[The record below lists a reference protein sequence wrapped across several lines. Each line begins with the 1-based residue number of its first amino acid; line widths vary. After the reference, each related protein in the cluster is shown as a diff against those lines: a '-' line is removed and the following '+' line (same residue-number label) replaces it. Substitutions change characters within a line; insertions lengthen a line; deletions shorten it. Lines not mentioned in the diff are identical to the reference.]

1 MLQEKPNKID
11 LPDRQ
16 ALKAALDE
24 AISAAQGV
32 ALALLDIDRTTELWE
47 RFGHDATCR
56 ILETVA
62 SILTEAAPGAV
73 YGVSGDEYA
82 IVMPG
87 TSLEQAFLRME
98 ELRRRVLESHERF
111 GLPNEQ
117 ELTVTL
123 GVAHCPRD
131 AKDEEAVMRAAFA
144 ALVVAKELGGN
155 QVALAPSEEMI
166 MKSSYYG
173 ATSLRNLKALAERS
187 GRKESVLL
195 REALDDLLRKYGQP

>member
-1 MLQEKPNKID
+1 MTTQTAHSTD
-11 LPDRQ
+11 LPDRE
-16 ALKAALDE
+16 ALKAALE
-24 AISAAQGV
+24 RAISAAHGV
-32 ALALLDIDRTTELWE
+32 ALALLDIDRTSELWE
-47 RFGHDATCR
+47 RLGHDAGCR
-56 ILETVA
+56 ILDTMA
-62 SILTEAAPGAV
+62 SILTEAAPGEV

-82 IVMPG
+82 ILMPG
-87 TSLEQAFLRME
+87 MILEQAYLRSE
-98 ELRRRVLESHERF
+98 ELRRRVVEARERF
-111 GLPNEQ
+111 GLPDEQ

-131 AKDEEAVMRAAFA
+131 AKDEEALMRSAFA
-144 ALVVAKELGGN
+144 ALMVAKELGGN
-155 QVALAPSEEMI
+155 QVALAPSEELI